1 MVIKVVRRVVNFFL
15 ALLLVIAILGPVEIT
30 ARATSAEDALEAM
43 LQKYPSGSYFTLNGK
58 ACVHGSNATKCPV
71 CGYGGNN
78 SCANCSLISISK
90 ANHVSIPAGQG
101 CAHTCLGFATY
112 FLNQVFGNNIS
123 EKSQV
128 GSGFGSKNSASTFSD
143 AQMGDI
149 VYFYNAK
156 KQYCH
161 AGIFIKQ
168 TESGIVLYDCNRT
181 GTSKVFYG
189 EVSYKN
195 LPYTYCKIFRA
206 SNAENIDQRPEQG
219 KIVKVVMTQSGKW
232 NVKIPANYKLICYD
246 SANAA
251 QQSAYWMS
259 AKSAAYTL
267 TCTKKAT
274 LSDGT
279 IRYFFISG
287 DDKELW
293 FDYTNKMSVADQTAK
308 TYTVSFNANGG
319 QVSVNSKSVT
329 SGSTYGTLPTP
340 SRSGYT
346 FDGWYTAKSG
356 GSQVTASTKVELT
369 NNQTLYAHWTVA
381 SKSYTITFDANGGSV
396 SKSSMTVT
404 YGKKYGTLPTP
415 KRSGYTFNFWYYD
428 DSSNGT
434 CVTVTSEST
443 VRITKNTTLC
453 ANWTKINTDTGTSN
467 NTYEVMLSVN
477 GGSVSTGS
485 ITVENG
491 STYGTLPTPTRS
503 GYTFAGWYTAKS
515 GGTKITSSTKVNL
528 TSDQTLYAL
537 WWSPWSSWSTT
548 KTTASST
555 RQVETEKVKVSN
567 AYTQYR
573 YGRYIADGHDCW
585 CSTYLENLPYV
596 SGRASLDYS
605 EWTNTRY
612 VESGKHWTCG
622 YCSGN
627 HIHVHHYDSQGR
639 PAWVE
644 YKSPSGQSYY
654 WEETR
659 TVSAVYETQYR
670 YRDLTY

>member
-1 MVIKVVRRVVNFFL
+1 MRSRMKQWILALIICVFSLCCAYPSATAASGNFSSDDIVLLSVPWNLINKCGHQAVSGPCQAYCWAYCRIILDNKLHKYTDYWTGTQATAPSKAGYSSITSQLSSKQKLLETIYKNIQAGRPVVVRVKGSSQYHFVVAIGYLKNCDPNNLKESDILILDPANGNIKPSAGAKTTYSYLSSRVL
-15 ALLLVIAILGPVEIT
+15 STVEKGYDNAGHYVAWIT
-30 ARATSAEDALEAM
+30 QGNGVDVSEDSATQNITNNQTTVVET
-43 LQKYPSGSYFTLNGK
+43 SG
-58 ACVHGSNATKCPV
+58 
-71 CGYGGNN
+71 
-78 SCANCSLISISK
+78 
-90 ANHVSIPAGQG
+90 
-101 CAHTCLGFATY
+101 
-112 FLNQVFGNNIS
+112 
-123 EKSQV
+123 
-128 GSGFGSKNSASTFSD
+128 D
-143 AQMGDI
+143 W
-149 VYFYNAK
+149 
-156 KQYCH
+156 
-161 AGIFIKQ
+161 
-168 TESGIVLYDCNRT
+168 
-181 GTSKVFYG
+181 KV
-189 EVSYKN
+189 
-195 LPYTYCKIFRA
+195 T
-206 SNAENIDQRPEQG
+206 
-219 KIVKVVMTQSGKW
+219 
-232 NVKIPANYKLICYD
+232 IPANYKLICYD

-279 IRYFFISG
+279 IRYFFVSG
-287 DDKELW
+287 DNKELW
-293 FDYTNKMSVADQTAK
+293 FNYTNKMSVVDQTIK

-356 GSQVTASTKVELT
+356 GSQITASTKVELT

-404 YGKKYGTLPTP
+404 YGGKYGALPTP

-443 VRITKNTTLC
+443 VKITKNTTLY
-453 ANWTKINTDTGTSN
+453 ASWTKTNTDTGTN
-467 NTYEVMLSVN
+467 NSTYKVTLSVN

-622 YCSGN
+622 HCSGN

-659 TVSAVYETQYR
+659 TASAVYETQYR